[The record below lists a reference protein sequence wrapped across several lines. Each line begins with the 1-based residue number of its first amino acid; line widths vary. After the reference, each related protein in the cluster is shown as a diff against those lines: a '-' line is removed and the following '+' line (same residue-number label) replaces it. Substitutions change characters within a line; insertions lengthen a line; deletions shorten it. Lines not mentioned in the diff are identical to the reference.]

1 MPRGKKPSKKQSGSR
16 KTAPLSSLALATATE
31 ETLTQLS
38 DAGLSSFRGT
48 ESEALA
54 LLALKKGDNE
64 SSYAPRCYRKEYNPT
79 TTLCA
84 GCVFWASCWQGD
96 TRYLRSLRIGEV
108 YPPPH
113 VPTGVID
120 KVVAKVKRRVS
131 PPKPRKKG

>member
-1 MPRGKKPSKKQSGSR
+1 MPRGKKPSLNKS
-16 KTAPLSSLALATATE
+16 APISSLALATATE

-54 LLALKKGDNE
+54 VLAVKKDDNE
-64 SSYAPRCYRKEYNPT
+64 SSYAPRCYRKKYDPKSV
-79 TTLCA
+79 LCT

-96 TRYLRSLRIGEV
+96 TSYLRSLRNGEV

-113 VPTGVID
+113 VPTE
-120 KVVAKVKRRVS
+120 VVEKIASQVKRRVA
-131 PPKPRKKG
+131 PPKPRKKV